1 MSGPAPRL
9 FTISPDVPFLRALAR
24 AILAGGFPLPDTPA
38 PGPLDLPRWTIYL
51 PTRRAARALAQAF
64 LDEGANSSRLLPRI
78 CPLGDVDEEEL
89 AFAEP
94 LPGAGGEDM
103 PPAISAF
110 ERQFLLARLI
120 ADWAKANPL
129 EDLAQT
135 LESSPGMCLLMAKSL
150 AKLLDN
156 FEMEEISLDKLKD
169 LAGPEYPMHRE
180 ALIGFLAILRVEL
193 PRALERL
200 GLMGAGKRRSLAI
213 RAQAER
219 LSLAPPSGPVIAA
232 GSTGSIPATAE
243 LLKVIA
249 RLPQGAVVLPGLDL
263 HLDEASWQTLGAK
276 DNDKDQQ
283 QHPQWGL
290 YHLLKHMGAVRGEVA
305 LLPGLARRPG
315 GPAREFLLSELM
327 RPSDKTD
334 HWRHALKD
342 QEKQLAQA
350 MQGIHLL
357 PVPDTREEAAAI
369 AFLMRA
375 TLETKGRTAALVTPD
390 RNLARRVKAELSRWR
405 IELDDTAGEPL
416 ARAAQASL
424 LRLLLEAAATPLD
437 AQALVALTRHPLAS
451 FGMDEKARQT
461 AAAVIDLCLRGVRAP
476 ENFLALET
484 FLTTSAAKAKAD
496 KRAHPALK
504 RLSDWDWGHATDLA
518 RKIAASLQNLAKTM
532 AGESTLATL
541 LTDHLR
547 AAEEAASADALWH
560 GDAGEALSLLFQNL
574 TNAAVSAPLLRGVDY
589 LALITG
595 ELAAT
600 PLRSR
605 RVSHPRLAVYGLLE
619 ARLVT
624 ADVMILGGLNETVWP
639 QEAETDPWLSRPM
652 KKLMGLMLPERRIGL
667 TAHDFVQGFSGEEI
681 WLSSAR
687 KRDGTPAV
695 PSRWLLRLKA
705 LLKAADLEALAK
717 PDETILRQA
726 LGLDMPALPTL
737 APPQPKPAKR
747 PTKFSVTQV
756 QKLISDPYAFY
767 AREILKLEPLKP
779 VGAANNAADRGT
791 LIHDAI
797 DLFTKRHPGPLGD
810 NALENLLACGEEKF
824 RQAAADKQLH
834 GFWWPQFKRIAQWFI
849 KEERKLRADV
859 ETQIAETRGEASFT
873 LADKTYSLSARA
885 DRIDILKD
893 GTTRLLDYKTGQVPS
908 GAAITEGRAP
918 QLPLEAWL
926 LQHGG
931 FKDAGTRIA
940 IAFIYMKLSGTET
953 AGEIKEPVKQLAGL
967 ADESFAGL
975 RQLLEDYARP
985 DQPYLPL
992 PDETRYADYDHL
1004 ARYAEWI
1011 AQLDADA

>member
-1 MSGPAPRL
+1 MPGPAPRL
-9 FTISPDVPFLRALAR
+9 FTIAPDVPFLRALAR
-24 AILAGGFPLPDTPA
+24 AILVGGFPSPDTPA

-51 PTRRAARALAQAF
+51 PTRRAARALTQAF
-64 LDEGANSSRLLPRI
+64 LEEGGSTSRLLPRI
-78 CPLGDVDEEEL
+78 RPLGDVDEEEL

-94 LPGAGGEDM
+94 LPGAGGEDI
-103 PPAISAF
+103 PPAISPF

-135 LESSPGMCLLMAKSL
+135 LDASPGMCLLMAKSL

-180 ALIGFLAILRVEL
+180 ALIGFLAILRVQL
-193 PRALERL
+193 PHELERL
-200 GLMGAGKRRSLAI
+200 GLIGSGKRRSLAI
-213 RAQAER
+213 RAEAER
-219 LSLAPPSGPVIAA
+219 LLLAPPSGPVIAA

-263 HLDEASWQTLGAK
+263 HLDADSWETLGAK

-290 YHLLKHMGAVRGEVA
+290 YHLLKHMGAVRGQVE
-305 LLPGLARRPG
+305 LLPGLARGPG
-315 GPAREFLLSELM
+315 GEAREFLLSELM

-334 HWRHALKD
+334 YWRDALKGK
-342 QEKQLAQA
+342 EALLAEA

-369 AFLMRA
+369 AFLMRR
-375 TLETKGRTAALVTPD
+375 TLETPGRTAALVTPD

-437 AQALVALTRHPLAS
+437 AQALVALTRHPLAG
-451 FGMDEKARQT
+451 FGMDDQARQT
-461 AAAVIDLCLRGVRAP
+461 GAAVIDLALRGVRAP
-476 ENFLALET
+476 NNLASLEA
-484 FLTTSAAKAKAD
+484 FLTASAVKAKAD
-496 KRAHPALK
+496 KRSHVALK
-504 RLSDWDWGHATDLA
+504 RLSDADWQNAAELV
-518 RKIAASLQNLAKTM
+518 RKIALSLESLPKAM
-532 AGESTLATL
+532 AGESALQYL
-541 LTDHLR
+541 LTHHLR
-547 AAEEAASADALWH
+547 AAEEAASANALWH

-574 TNAAVSAPLLRGVDY
+574 TNAAASAPPLRGADY

-600 PLRSR
+600 PLRVR
-605 RVSHPRLAVYGLLE
+605 RVSHPRLAIYGLLE
-619 ARLVT
+619 ARLVN

-687 KRDGTPAV
+687 KRHGTPAV

-767 AREILKLEPLKP
+767 AREILKLEPLKS
-779 VGAANNAADRGT
+779 VGAATSAADRGT

-797 DLFTKRHPGPLGD
+797 DLFTKRHPGPLGE
-810 NALENLLACGEEKF
+810 NALEHLLACGEEKF
-824 RQAAADKQLH
+824 GQAASDKELH

-849 KEERKLRADV
+849 DEERKLRLDV
-859 ETQIAETRGEASFT
+859 ATQIAETRGEASFI
-873 LADKTYSLSARA
+873 LAGETYSLSARA

-893 GTTRLLDYKTGQVPS
+893 GTARLLDYKTGQVPS
-908 GAAITEGRAP
+908 GAAVTDGRAP

-926 LQHGG
+926 LQNGG
-931 FKDAGTRIA
+931 FKDAGTCIA
-940 IAFIYMKLSGTET
+940 AAFIYMKLSGTET
-953 AGEIKEPVKQLAGL
+953 VGEIKEPVKQLAGL
-967 ADESFAGL
+967 ADASFAGL
-975 RQLLEDYARP
+975 RQLLEDYARK

-992 PDETRYADYDHL
+992 PDETRFADYDHL

-1011 AQLDADA
+1011 AQVDADT